1 MQFCHSGLGPES
13 LLILVVRGMLGGRS
27 RGSAVAVAFDLFQ
40 DPFFFVT
47 LQAGL
52 VGVLPDKT
60 GNELAFAGVVF
71 PDARLVVGLF
81 VIRRAPQQVDH
92 VVGHAFFDIAL
103 LEHVLQALVDT
114 HAFLYG
120 KVFAFV
126 FLATFATFNQ
136 DGGGITAGTCP
147 EHQGAHAKHA

>member
-1 MQFCHSGLGPES
+1 M
-13 LLILVVRGMLGGRS
+13 
-27 RGSAVAVAFDLFQ
+27 
-40 DPFFFVT
+40 
-47 LQAGL
+47 
-52 VGVLPDKT
+52 LPDKA
-60 GNELAFAGVVF
+60 GNELTFAGVVF

-81 VIRRAPQQVDH
+81 VVGRAPQQVDH

-103 LEHVLQALVDT
+103 LEHVLKTLVDAHT
-114 HAFLYG
+114 FLDG

-136 DGGGITAGTCP
+136 DGGGITASACP